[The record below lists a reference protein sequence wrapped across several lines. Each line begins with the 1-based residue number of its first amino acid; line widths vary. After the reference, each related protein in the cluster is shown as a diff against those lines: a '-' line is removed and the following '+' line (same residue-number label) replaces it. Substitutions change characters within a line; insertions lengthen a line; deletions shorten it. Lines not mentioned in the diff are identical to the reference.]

1 MATLEQTP
9 TEIAAATT
17 ARYRKTAEAGDIE
30 GLLATLSPDVVFHS
44 PITERVVFRGHDE
57 MRELLEAVFDTFT
70 EIRYFL
76 DIGDDRTRSLA
87 FRAFVGRQPVEEAT
101 RVELDDDG
109 RITDLTA
116 YFRPLPAITLI
127 AATLVPKVVA
137 RRHGPLL
144 GAVVKVA
151 MLPLAVITRVADRL
165 VPYLV

>member
-17 ARYRKTAEAGDIE
+17 ARYRKTAEAGDID

-44 PITERVVFRGHDE
+44 PISERAVFRGHDE

-87 FRAFVGRQPVEEAT
+87 FRGLVGRQPVEESV
-101 RVELDDDG
+101 RIELDDQG

-116 YFRPLPAITLI
+116 YFRPLPALTAI
-127 AATLVPKVVA
+127 AATLAPKLIA
-137 RRHGPLL
+137 RRRGRLV
-144 GAVVKVA
+144 GGIVRAA
-151 MLPLAVITRVADRL
+151 MLPLAVITRLADRL
-165 VPYLV
+165 VPYLI

>member
-9 TEIAAATT
+9 TDIAAATT
-17 ARYRKTAEAGDIE
+17 ARYRKTAEAGDID

-44 PITERVVFRGHDE
+44 PITERAVFRGHDE

-87 FRAFVGRQPVEEAT
+87 FRGLVGRQPVEESV
-101 RVELDDDG
+101 RIELDDQG

-116 YFRPLPAITLI
+116 YFRPLPALTKI
-127 AATLVPKVVA
+127 AATLVPKIIA
-137 RRHGPLL
+137 RRHGRLL
-144 GAVVKVA
+144 GTVVKAA
-151 MLPLAVITRVADRL
+151 MLPLAVITRLADRL
-165 VPYLV
+165 VPHLL